1 MKHIF
6 PIFALA
12 AMFIAACT
20 KDLEYD
26 FEDTEPKVVVIS
38 CVEPNSQIK
47 LRITY
52 SRFFLSTAPF
62 RTVDNAEIGLRVNGA
77 ESDAAVSFSDGYYTI
92 DYRPQPGDRLDLNVQ
107 VPGHGTVSAT
117 TRVPAPAAVSNLRT
131 TKRVDEHG
139 YTICTLHFNLQDP
152 AGEDNYYLIRI
163 RQNEGTAS
171 HYSYRP
177 FICSDPLIVE
187 QSNVVDIIGGIDGGN
202 PNEWY
207 GRRLYFRDDNI
218 NGQNHDMEISFGE
231 DYESSVRNYSYQMEI
246 TTLTRD
252 RYLYEVTT
260 DLYSDDVSDA
270 LFSEPVQIHHNI
282 NGGIGIFAA
291 RNTILVDIP

>member
-1 MKHIF
+1 
-6 PIFALA
+6 
-12 AMFIAACT
+12 MFIAACT

-139 YTICTLHFNLQDP
+139 NTTCTLHFNLQDP

-187 QSNVVDIIGGIDGGN
+187 QSNVVDIIGDIDGGN

-231 DYESSVRNYSYQMEI
+231 AYESSVRNYSYQMEI